1 MSILSWLKGVTQGG
15 DDVAEAM
22 ARQPMRFAAGEEK
35 FRGLNMKE
43 ALDAHI
49 AWTRRLESHL
59 KGQDDARYEVAQVA
73 ADNLCTLG
81 KWIHGAAKR
90 EFGSTSE
97 YAELARVHADFH
109 IAVGAVLNDVD
120 NGVVADAEHALK
132 TVRHKSGAVQL
143 ALIRLYA
150 SVRESAAH

>member
-15 DDVAEAM
+15 ADVADAI
-22 ARQPMRFAAGEEK
+22 ALQPMQFIPGEEH

-49 AWTRRLESHL
+49 AWTRRVETHL
-59 KGQDDARYEVAQVA
+59 KGNDAAHYEVAEVA
-73 ADNLCTLG
+73 ADHLCTLG
-81 KWIHGAAKR
+81 KWIHGAAR
-90 EFGSTSE
+90 QEFGQAPE
-97 YAELARVHADFH
+97 YAELRRVHADFH

-120 NGVVADAEHALK
+120 NGTVTDADLALK
-132 TVRHKSGAVQL
+132 KVRHKSGEVQL

-150 SVRESAAH
+150 AMRATTMQ

>member
-15 DDVAEAM
+15 GDVTDAI
-22 ARQPMRFAAGEEK
+22 ARQPLHFAAGEEE

-49 AWTRRLESHL
+49 AWTRRLENHL
-59 KGQDDARYEVAQVA
+59 KGDDSHYEVAQVA
-73 ADNLCTLG
+73 ADSFCTLG

-90 EFGSTSE
+90 EFGATAE
-97 YAELARVHADFH
+97 YAELRRVHAEFH
-109 IAVGAVLNDVD
+109 MAVGAVLNDVD
-120 NGVVADAEHALK
+120 NGAVADTDQALK
-132 TVRHKSGAVQL
+132 VVRHKSGAVQL

-150 SVRESAAH
+150 SVRESATH